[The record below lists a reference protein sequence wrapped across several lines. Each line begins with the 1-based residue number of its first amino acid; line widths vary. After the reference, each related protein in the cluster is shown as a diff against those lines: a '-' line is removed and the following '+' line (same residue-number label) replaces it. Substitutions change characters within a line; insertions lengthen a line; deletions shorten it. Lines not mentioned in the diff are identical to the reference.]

1 MYILYLVT
9 LVLLHVHVLYILEVV
24 STKFYCC
31 VYIYVCTHG
40 MCAYYVLA
48 VRCILCET
56 PSQILFFLYIYTAGL
71 KSFTFPVFLYNII
84 INHYYNNAV
93 NAAYTFL
100 PYNYILYI
108 ILE

>member
-1 MYILYLVT
+1 
-9 LVLLHVHVLYILEVV
+9 
-24 STKFYCC
+24 
-31 VYIYVCTHG
+31 

-100 PYNYILYI
+100 PYNYILQHYSRVKPLSI
-108 ILE
+108 ASQTELVCGHYYVL